1 MVGGDPWWCVCPWQT
16 VVGGHP
22 WRTVTSNTK
31 SPPYKETTTTTMTVV
46 YYAYQIASCL
56 IRHVLVPVLL
66 ADPRSTMVLIA
77 YVAAYLR

>member
-1 MVGGDPWWCVCPWQT
+1 MANRDGWGPVADCRVYVPVADREIQY
-16 VVGGHP
+16 
-22 WRTVTSNTK
+22 RISSLK
-31 SPPYKETTTTTMTVV
+31 QTTTTTAMAVV
-46 YYAYQIASCL
+46 YYAYQIASFL